1 MHRVP
6 NPQGVCTERV
16 AIALYVEVQCSSDRA
31 KIRMNKSMSS
41 CLLFHRTDSK
51 RMCHK
56 IVIAGI
62 LGMKLHMQLTVV

>member
-1 MHRVP
+1 M
-6 NPQGVCTERV
+6 
-16 AIALYVEVQCSSDRA
+16 EVQCSSDRA